1 MEVNYF
7 FLTQNSA
14 KKAHNGK
21 SKINSKIDTISKNL
35 FFSIF
40 DVKSLQVT
48 FYVSRVFVFTQTSVW
63 PSAKLFLSNHDQNI
77 GK

>member
-14 KKAHNGK
+14 KKAHNVK
-21 SKINSKIDTISKNL
+21 SKINSKIDTIKKIDKNL

-40 DVKSLQVT
+40 GVKSLQVT
-48 FYVSRVFVFTQTSVW
+48 FYVSRVFVFTQTSV
-63 PSAKLFLSNHDQNI
+63 
-77 GK
+77 